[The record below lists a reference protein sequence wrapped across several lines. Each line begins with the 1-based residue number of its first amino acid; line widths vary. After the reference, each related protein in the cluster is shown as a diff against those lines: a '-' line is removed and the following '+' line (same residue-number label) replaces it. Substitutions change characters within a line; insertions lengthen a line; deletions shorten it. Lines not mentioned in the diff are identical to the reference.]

1 MAIARRGSRR
11 IVVEGAAYRWTLRRR
26 PTAGQRSG
34 ETPLVVAMAA
44 EEGEGSAL
52 IVRLPRAHPGNRVGR
67 RSEAVTPAE
76 VAALIRE
83 GRRSGW
89 DPSRPG
95 PSMELTLRTRVAPP
109 GPEIG
114 PSSRRARGR
123 AELEALARV
132 RPPAELDRLALGGE
146 GSGISINGVD
156 LIALVRAAELPHAAY
171 EVAARRSQGD
181 PVEVDD
187 LAGAYAGLGPLGWPK
202 RALLGAPSVEASCFE
217 LARDDRR
224 RAKTTLLGCT
234 CGIVE
239 CWFLLAQITV
249 LGDFVVWSDF
259 EQFHRDW
266 LLDLGPFVFAR
277 GEYLRAIGAPSEV

>member
-34 ETPLVVAMAA
+34 ETPLVVAIAA
-44 EEGEGSAL
+44 EAGEGPAL

-67 RSEAVTPAE
+67 RTEAVTPAE
-76 VAALIRE
+76 VAALIRA

-89 DPSRPG
+89 EPTRPG
-95 PSMELTLRTRVAPP
+95 RAVELALQTRVVLP

-114 PSSRRARGR
+114 PPRLQGPAELLALARGR
-123 AELEALARV
+123 
-132 RPPAELDRLALGGE
+132 PPERLDRLALGGE

-156 LIALVRAAELPHAAY
+156 LIARVRAAELPHAAS
-171 EVAARRSQGD
+171 EAAARRSQGD

-187 LAGAYAGLGPLGWPK
+187 LAGAYSGLGPLGWPK
-202 RALLGAPSVEASCFE
+202 RALLGAPSAEASCFE
-217 LARDDRR
+217 IAEDDPR

-239 CWFLLAQITV
+239 CWFLLAQIAV
-249 LGDFVVWSDF
+249 LEEFVVWSDF
-259 EQFHRDW
+259 ESFHRPW
-266 LLDLGPFVFAR
+266 ILDLGPFVFGRRDYMA
-277 GEYLRAIGAPSEV
+277 AIGAPTGV